1 MLYYD
6 LKFIIGRNRVIVVIY
21 GDKYVLLNS

>member
-21 GDKYVLLNS
+21 GDKYLVKIN